1 MAMDERRSYA
11 GVGAGRVET
20 HPAGSLIANPR

>member
-1 MAMDERRSYA
+1 MDERRSYA
-11 GVGAGRVET
+11 GVGAGRVGF